1 MLTQAAND
9 GTSTNPPHPLSNDA
23 GNWTGCANGSGTLA
37 GTFRDISACF
47 LSAKLGYPVTGAMLR
62 QLTFADASD
71 LLQPLWTS
79 IGANQLSDQDTAN
92 IYMHIKLHYGN
103 IKVAQRAL
111 NKMGENLST
120 DGVSGPLTIAA
131 MVRQTNKN
139 PTRTYNMI
147 RDELRIAYEN
157 NTVVAYRAAFLT
169 ALNTYFPVKSSGGSS
184 MGLLVGGIA
193 ALGLG
198 YLAYTE
204 IKKRK
209 ESA

>member
-23 GNWTGCANGSGTLA
+23 GNWTGCANGAGLLSGTY
-37 GTFRDISACF
+37 RDVSACF
-47 LSAKLGYPVTGAMLR
+47 LSAKLGYPVTGTMLR
-62 QLTFADASD
+62 QLTFQDVSN
-71 LLQPLWTS
+71 LFLQIWND
-79 IGANQLSDQDTAN
+79 IGANQLTDQDVAN

-103 IKVAQRAL
+103 IRVAQRAL

-120 DGVSGPLTIAA
+120 DGVPGPLTIAA

-139 PTRTYNMI
+139 ATRTYNMI
-147 RDELRIAYEN
+147 RDELRIAYES
-157 NTVVAYRAAFLT
+157 NTVVAYRAPFLT

-184 MGLLVGGIA
+184 MGLVGGVA

-198 YLAYTE
+198 YLVYTE
-204 IKKRK
+204 FKKRK
-209 ESA
+209 KSA